1 MSATGAGRCATIAGM
16 SSATSAPVPSLHEA
30 KQSLRERVLAQR
42 DALAPAARAAA
53 SRAIAARIEALPAFA
68 AARSVLLTLPFRSE
82 WDTWP
87 LAHRIAG
94 SHRRLVVPRVDR
106 ASRMLELHLVEDLRE
121 VVPGYLGIPE
131 PRPDCPSVRP
141 ADVDFVLIPG
151 VAFDASGR
159 RLGYGGGYYDR
170 LLPLMRPD
178 VADVAGAFDEQVV
191 AAVPTAAHDRRVG
204 TLVTPTRTIVA
215 DPR

>member
-1 MSATGAGRCATIAGM
+1 
-16 SSATSAPVPSLHEA
+16 VPSLHEA

-42 DALAPAARAAA
+42 DAIPPAVRVAA
-53 SRAIAARIEALPAFA
+53 SHAIAARVEALPAFT
-68 AARSVLLTLPFRSE
+68 AARTVLLTLPFRSE

-87 LAHRIAG
+87 LARRIAA

-106 ASRMLELHLVEDLRE
+106 TARMLALHHVEDLRE

-131 PRPDCPSVRP
+131 PRPDCPPVHP
-141 ADVDFVLIPG
+141 LDVDFVLVPG

-178 VADVAGAFDEQVV
+178 VAEVGGAFDEQVV
-191 AAVPTAAHDRRVG
+191 ATVPVAAHDRRVG
-204 TLVTPTRTIVA
+204 MVVTPTRTIVA
-215 DPR
+215 DPS

>member
-1 MSATGAGRCATIAGM
+1 M
-16 SSATSAPVPSLHEA
+16 SSASSPPVPTLHEA
-30 KQSLRERVLAQR
+30 KQSLRERVLALR
-42 DALAPAARAAA
+42 DAIPPAVRVAA
-53 SRAIAARIEALPAFA
+53 SQAIAARVEALPAFI
-68 AARSVLLTLPFRSE
+68 AARTVLLTLPFRSE

-87 LAHRIAG
+87 LAHRIAA

-106 ASRMLELHLVEDLRE
+106 ATRMLALHHVEDLLE

-131 PRPDCPSVRP
+131 PRPDCPAIDP

-151 VAFDASGR
+151 VAFDAAGR

-178 VADVAGAFDEQVV
+178 VAEVGAAFDEQIV
-191 AAVPTAAHDRRVG
+191 AAVPVAAHDRRVG
-204 TLVTPTRTIVA
+204 TVVTPTRTIVA
-215 DPR
+215 DLR